1 MDEEIYLLID
11 RYLAN
16 ELSAEE
22 QRKFEEKLK
31 VDSELAEKVRV
42 YRALSENLRSRF
54 TREQEETQLREN
66 LSVISQLEFG
76 TEKSARVVSI
86 RWYHWAAAASVA
98 LLAVAWFYTRTAT
111 FPEYTQYAFHES
123 LSLAE
128 RGDDSLKHQAEQAFN
143 SKQYAQA
150 VNYFDKL
157 LAVDPSDNELQLYK
171 GVSLLELDRIS
182 EAELLFN
189 GIKDSNSVY
198 KDKAIWYLA
207 LSALKQKHYDQCKML
222 LERIQTDSE
231 DYDNARKLLDKL

>member
-22 QRKFEEKLK
+22 RRKFDENLR
-31 VDSELAEKVRV
+31 VDTELAEKVRV
-42 YRALSENLRSRF
+42 YRVLSENLRSKF
-54 TREQEETQLREN
+54 TREQEEIQLRES

-76 TEKSARVVSI
+76 TEKSARVISI

-98 LLAVAWFYTRTAT
+98 LLAVVWFYTRTAA
-111 FPEYTQYAFHES
+111 FPEYAQYAVHEP

-143 SKQYAQA
+143 SKQYARA
-150 VNYFDKL
+150 VAWFDRL
-157 LAVDPSDNELQLYK
+157 LAIDPNDTELQLYK

-207 LSALKQKHYDQCKML
+207 LSALKQKHYDQCKIL
-222 LERIQTDSE
+222 LEKLPRDSE
-231 DYDNARKLLDKL
+231 DYDAARKILDKL